1 MIALYIKILRQAL
14 GLARIYKIFWSA
26 SLFLLW
32 PTFFKSLAVLVMGS
46 AAFGVLLLA
55 PETVGSGSSDAGEG
69 VLSGILF
76 GLAAAFLVWA
86 YFKARGIVIL
96 SVKQI
101 QESNAT
107 DWPQLNKQSSNHLF
121 NLVTASYSCL
131 VILAALTAVYLA
143 PVLYLN
149 KTQHSVRALILLIF
163 GVLAFVPLMYFIYAV
178 MRLLPLFVTVYKLS
192 TKNSLVVSLDFA
204 YRRWRLLLGF
214 MAFMFVL
221 ELLVLV
227 VLVSMVLVLN
237 QPFVILSQI
246 FYDVG
251 GLSGLLTLN
260 GLAGIALFMLFFV
273 LQAIV
278 AVANH
283 IAWVLLFLQVVKP
296 ITFATD
302 EEPEVVEPEAAT

>member
-1 MIALYIKILRQAL
+1 
-14 GLARIYKIFWSA
+14 
-26 SLFLLW
+26 
-32 PTFFKSLAVLVMGS
+32 
-46 AAFGVLLLA
+46 
-55 PETVGSGSSDAGEG
+55 
-69 VLSGILF
+69 
-76 GLAAAFLVWA
+76 
-86 YFKARGIVIL
+86 
-96 SVKQI
+96 
-101 QESNAT
+101 
-107 DWPQLNKQSSNHLF
+107 
-121 NLVTASYSCL
+121 
-131 VILAALTAVYLA
+131 
-143 PVLYLN
+143 
-149 KTQHSVRALILLIF
+149 
-163 GVLAFVPLMYFIYAV
+163 VLAFAPLMYFIYAV

-278 AVANH
+278 AVVNH